1 MRIVRDRWG
10 VPHIYAETQDD
21 LFVAQGFVQ
30 AQDRLFQM
38 DLWRRAS
45 QGRLSEVLGPNFVE
59 RDAMTRRVQY
69 RGDLDAEWTAY
80 GPDARTIAGAFVRGV
95 NAWIEIVRASPP
107 ELFVLAGWEP
117 ESWSAADLLNRTD
130 AFVASGDALDEA
142 SRAGLSEVVRDAIRR
157 AGAPPFFA
165 TLARPLS
172 DVHSS
177 SPRARGDTPSD
188 SRNDAGTRDREL
200 LSPLA
205 FRPNATGRVVA
216 TRGRSLEVAESGRQ
230 FDHPSTRY
238 LVHLHAP
245 GWNVIGVAAPWLPGV
260 AVGHNDRI
268 AWGMAPLDADTQDVY
283 ADRADPSGSSLFKDA
298 IVIKGR
304 KEPFVFDSEITRHGV
319 VVAVDT
325 QQRVRFTLRWS
336 GTERGAAGG
345 LAAVVLDRARSWSEL
360 RTALAAWKMPAR
372 RVVYADV
379 DGNAGFQDAAL
390 VPVRRG
396 REWAGWRTIDDLPHA
411 LNPPGD
417 SVRAEDTRRSAAPRA
432 TGGAVFSH
440 PLAVTR
446 DARRRFDIGPLARPA
461 DDRPLQMVFD
471 LEDWDRSRAINAPG
485 QSESADSAHF
495 ADLAAMWSRGERFP
509 LAFSDA
515 AVAAS
520 AASTLVLMPRR

>member
-1 MRIVRDRWG
+1 
-10 VPHIYAETQDD
+10 
-21 LFVAQGFVQ
+21 
-30 AQDRLFQM
+30 
-38 DLWRRAS
+38 
-45 QGRLSEVLGPNFVE
+45 
-59 RDAMTRRVQY
+59 
-69 RGDLDAEWTAY
+69 
-80 GPDARTIAGAFVRGV
+80 
-95 NAWIEIVRASPP
+95 
-107 ELFVLAGWEP
+107 
-117 ESWSAADLLNRTD
+117 
-130 AFVASGDALDEA
+130 
-142 SRAGLSEVVRDAIRR
+142 
-157 AGAPPFFA
+157 
-165 TLARPLS
+165 
-172 DVHSS
+172 
-177 SPRARGDTPSD
+177 
-188 SRNDAGTRDREL
+188 
-200 LSPLA
+200 
-205 FRPNATGRVVA
+205 
-216 TRGRSLEVAESGRQ
+216 
-230 FDHPSTRY
+230 
-238 LVHLHAP
+238 
-245 GWNVIGVAAPWLPGV
+245 V